1 MRILGSIFVL
11 LVLVCNQAFAISLIN
26 RDEIKAAQ
34 YYGEKHAHMEWEE
47 FLLPWISYEE
57 KTPRLNEFSEFLLP
71 WISYEEK
78 TPRLNEFSEKA
89 YLYTKFLLIAT
100 DAREKRLK
108 GVSPQLED
116 SEDILTNYNGYLT
129 FSVTLYGSQ
138 EKFGQN
144 AVVTLKQGD
153 ASIKAYQVVI
163 PPIAERMAKSTEKPT
178 YRLQCYVYFLE
189 KNIVYDKPVIL
200 SISTKDKRK
209 HNFYFDFAQV
219 K

>member
-34 YYGEKHAHMEWEE
+34 YYGEKHAHMEWE
-47 FLLPWISYEE
+47 
-57 KTPRLNEFSEFLLP
+57 EFLLP

-144 AVVTLKQGD
+144 AIVTLKQGD

-163 PPIAERMAKSTEKPT
+163 PPLAEKMAKSTEKPT

-200 SISTKDKRK
+200 SISTKDKQK

-219 K
+219 R

>member
-1 MRILGSIFVL
+1 MRILGFIIVL
-11 LVLVCNQAFAISLIN
+11 LVLVCNQAFAIALIN
-26 RDEIKAAQ
+26 REEIKAAQ
-34 YYGEKHAHMEWEE
+34 QYGEKHANMEWEA
-47 FLLPWISYEE
+47 FLM
-57 KTPRLNEFSEFLLP
+57 P

-89 YLYTKFLLIAT
+89 YLYTKFLLLAT
-100 DAREKRLK
+100 DAREKSLR

-144 AVVTLKQGD
+144 AIASLKQGD
-153 ASIKAYQVVI
+153 ASIQAYQIVI
-163 PPIAERMAKSTEKPT
+163 PPMAEKMAKSIEKPT
-178 YRLQCYVYFLE
+178 YRLQCYIYFLE
-189 KNIVYDKPVIL
+189 KKIAIDKPVIL
-200 SISTKDKRK
+200 SITTKDKRE

-219 K
+219 R

>member
-1 MRILGSIFVL
+1 MRILGSILVL
-11 LVLVCNQAFAISLIN
+11 LVLVCNQAFAMSLIN

-34 YYGEKHAHMEWEE
+34 NYGEKRANMELEE

-57 KTPRLNEFSEFLLP
+57 KTP
-71 WISYEEK
+71 K
-78 TPRLNEFSEKA
+78 LNEFSEKA

-108 GVSPQLED
+108 GISPRLED

-138 EKFGQN
+138 EEFDQN
-144 AVVTLKQGD
+144 AVVTLNQGD
-153 ASIKAYQVVI
+153 ASVKAYQVVI
-163 PPIAERMAKSTEKPT
+163 PPIAEKMAKGTEKPT

-200 SISTKDKRK
+200 SISTKDKQKR
-209 HNFYFDFAQV
+209 NFYFDFAQV
-219 K
+219 R